1 MAENES
7 KSWVKTFIIILIV
20 IIGFATLISLLGS
33 GSGMMGG
40 GMMGGMMGFGWL
52 FMLFPI
58 ILIIFFIYALTGGD
72 RDQSSQ
78 QSNYREESA
87 MMVLERR
94 YANGEISRGE
104 YLRIKEDIRR
114 R

>member
-1 MAENES
+1 MSENERS
-7 KSWVKTFIIILIV
+7 SWLKVYILIFIV
-20 IIGFATLISLLGS
+20 IIGLAILAILLGS

-40 GMMGGMMGFGWL
+40 GMMGGGWL
-52 FMLFPI
+52 FMFLPI
-58 ILIIFFIYALTGGD
+58 ILIIFLIYALTDRD
-72 RDQSSQ
+72 RDQHSQ
-78 QSNYREESA
+78 KPNYREENA

-114 R
+114 I